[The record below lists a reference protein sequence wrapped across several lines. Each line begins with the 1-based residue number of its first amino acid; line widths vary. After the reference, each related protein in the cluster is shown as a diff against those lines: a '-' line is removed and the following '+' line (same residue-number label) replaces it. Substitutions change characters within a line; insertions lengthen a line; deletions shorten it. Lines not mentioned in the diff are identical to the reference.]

1 MHRVSPPAPRP
12 CQHHFSS
19 KRDCLGHLEWS
30 EHTSCNISCCHQRAA
45 RPRGAGCK
53 TALLMRV
60 AQTLKSVMITRSD
73 RVNTRI
79 QGRFLEYP
87 DIVLTGFLMLWNI
100 LCPRALGVCLQRLP
114 SSKPRCLTCGLNSS
128 PKPPLHVR
136 PSKQYVKWI
145 ASQTGQLTT
154 NMPGHHTWSLAAF
167 GRRKSLLAHCSP
179 THINRSHPPAKSVQK
194 SSSYRVRSSES
205 IPSSQDHL
213 HPPQASTPSES
224 ISSLRLT

>member
-100 LCPRALGVCLQRLP
+100 LCPRALGVYKGCRARSLGASLVASTHRQTTTARA
-114 SSKPRCLTCGLNSS
+114 S
-128 PKPPLHVR
+128 
-136 PSKQYVKWI
+136 SKQYLKWI

-167 GRRKSLLAHCSP
+167 GLARCSP
-179 THINRSHPPAKSVQK
+179 THINRSHRPAKSVQK

>member
-1 MHRVSPPAPRP
+1 
-12 CQHHFSS
+12 
-19 KRDCLGHLEWS
+19 
-30 EHTSCNISCCHQRAA
+30 
-45 RPRGAGCK
+45 
-53 TALLMRV
+53 MRV
-60 AQTLKSVMITRSD
+60 AQTPKSVMITRSD
-73 RVNTRI
+73 RVNTGI
-79 QGRFLEYP
+79 QGRFLGHS
-87 DIVLTGFLMLWNI
+87 DVVLAGFLNVMEHFV
-100 LCPRALGVCLQRLP
+100 PTGPGGLQRLP
-114 SSKPRCLTCGLNSS
+114 SSKPRSLTCGLNSS

-194 SSSYRVRSSES
+194 SSSFRIRSSES

-213 HPPQASTPSES
+213 HPPQAFTPSES
-224 ISSLRLT
+224 ISSLRLI